1 MSECQINLGTSSKA
15 VTKAKVKFE
24 SLRFMLWLEE
34 FIKPGKAKNNFEAEV
49 ENSYSTESDSDFAEE
64 SLDLQL
70 PSGNLDLQL
79 PSDNEK
85 DLSDEEKT
93 VTAKRENSRPKPKRQ
108 MQGKRK
114 ISKSTVDVETEEM
127 NVLRTIAAS
136 ANQTNDEYDVF
147 GQYVASRLR
156 KLSEVLTEEAME
168 FVEFN
173 ITSVLL
179 KARNQNALPTPI
191 QMGLSS
197 QTDNSFSY
205 LNMLNSYPADISPLF

>member
-1 MSECQINLGTSSKA
+1 M
-15 VTKAKVKFE
+15 
-24 SLRFMLWLEE
+24 
-34 FIKPGKAKNNFEAEV
+34 
-49 ENSYSTESDSDFAEE
+49 
-64 SLDLQL
+64 QL

-93 VTAKRENSRPKPKRQ
+93 VTAKRENSRPKPTRQ

-114 ISKSTVDVETEEM
+114 ISKSTVDVETEEI

-156 KLSEVLTEEAME
+156 KLSEVLTEEAIE

-205 LNMLNSYPADISPLF
+205 LNMLNS